1 MGDDFVRLTK
11 FFGSEEMPG
20 GKHIGKGLY
29 DYTVGIFNPDETEV
43 ATGAKVSFSR
53 SISW

>member
-1 MGDDFVRLTK
+1 MGDNFMRLTK
-11 FFGSEEMPG
+11 FFGPEEMP

-29 DYTVGIFNPDETEV
+29 DYTVGTFDPDETEV
-43 ATGAKVSFSR
+43 AMGAKVSFSR